1 MNNYI
6 KKNILL
12 DELVDFELT
21 YNTTLLTLFEQL
33 QESID
38 FKYDILLLN
47 NCIDIIE
54 NMIYESNEYLKSIN
68 NNGCELEYES
78 YIISKNIN
86 NLYNAKYK
94 IIIYLNS
101 LNEPDILTDLIDG
114 MNLD

>member
-12 DELVDFELT
+12 DELVEFEIT
-21 YNTTLLTLFEQL
+21 YNNDLLNIFEEL
-33 QESID
+33 QQSID
-38 FKYDILLLN
+38 FKYDGFLLTN
-47 NCIDIIE
+47 SINIID

-68 NNGCELEYES
+68 NNNLELEYES
-78 YIISKNIN
+78 FIISKNIN

-94 IIIYLNS
+94 IIVYLNS

-114 MNLD
+114 MNID

>member
-6 KKNILL
+6 NKNILL
-12 DELVDFELT
+12 DELVDFDIT
-21 YNTTLLTLFEQL
+21 YNNDLLNQFEEL
-33 QESID
+33 QNSID
-38 FKYDILLLN
+38 IKYDTILLN
-47 NCIDIIE
+47 NCINIIDT
-54 NMIYESNEYLKSIN
+54 MIYESTEYLKTITN
-68 NNGCELEYES
+68 NTNELEYEN

>member
-12 DELVDFELT
+12 DELVEFELT
-21 YNTTLLTLFEQL
+21 YNNDLLHLFEEL
-33 QESID
+33 QQSID
-38 FKYDILLLN
+38 FKYDTILLN
-47 NCIDIIE
+47 NCINIIDT
-54 NMIYESNEYLKSIN
+54 MIYESNEYLKSISN
-68 NNGCELEYES
+68 NNYELEYES
-78 YIISKNIN
+78 YIISNNIN

-114 MNLD
+114 MNLN